1 MLLFLVCSTIKNIR
15 DLSLDR
21 RESGRF
27 LSKISYL
34 FCTKGI
40 VGFQV
45 FGNKEEVGGFGG
57 GFAVYFLFFIG
68 LDSVF
73 ILLGVSGGKVW
84 LSFYWGFAMR
94 GVFL

>member
-1 MLLFLVCSTIKNIR
+1 M
-15 DLSLDR
+15 
-21 RESGRF
+21 
-27 LSKISYL
+27 
-34 FCTKGI
+34 
-40 VGFQV
+40 
-45 FGNKEEVGGFGG
+45 FGNKEEVGGFWG
-57 GFAVYFLFFIG
+57 GFAVCFLFFIG